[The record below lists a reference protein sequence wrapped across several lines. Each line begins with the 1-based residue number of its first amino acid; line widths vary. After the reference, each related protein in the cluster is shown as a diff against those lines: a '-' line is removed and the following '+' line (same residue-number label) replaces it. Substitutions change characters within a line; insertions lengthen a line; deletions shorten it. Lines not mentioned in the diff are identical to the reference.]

1 MKVPKPMP
9 ACLRDRTITFAPTAG
24 AQGLT
29 AQGCNVF
36 EWASCAAA
44 VAGCTAL
51 TGPALV
57 ACVASVAPGCVKC
70 VT

>member
-1 MKVPKPMP
+1 MKMP
-9 ACLRDRTITFAPTAG
+9 IHQPQASRNREGRALRGALAG
-24 AQGLT
+24 VT
-29 AQGCNVF
+29 PQGCNVL
-36 EWASCAAA
+36 EWAVCAGA

-57 ACVASVAPGCVKC
+57 ACVAAAAPGCVKC